1 MTITIHRGINQIGG
15 CITEIA
21 SAKGS
26 KILIDL
32 GHNLPEGENRD
43 NDPLEKAENIDPILD
58 GLDAIFYTH
67 SHGDH
72 VGFEAYVAKKGIPQ
86 YIGALSKKLLLL
98 QRGNILYYH
107 PTPEL

>member
-32 GHNLPEGENRD
+32 GHNLPEGRIETTTLWR
-43 NDPLEKAENIDPILD
+43 KAENIDPILD
-58 GLDAIFYTH
+58 GVDAIFYTH

-72 VGFEAYVAKKGIPQ
+72 VGFESYVAEKEIPQ
-86 YIGALSKKLLLL
+86 YIGKLSKKLLLA
-98 QRGNILYYH
+98 QRGTFSTITQPQN
-107 PTPEL
+107 